1 VTFFLVH
8 LHDYP
13 SAKLFHIFTVLK
25 ELRKLI
31 LVFIVFWQ
39 DLHQKLGTISKLY
52 SYLRFLYLNMTL
64 AWNSLEDE
72 LVSLQLKILLLADN
86 KLVKLQN
93 EMPTIHVDFFCH

>member
-1 VTFFLVH
+1 M
-8 LHDYP
+8 
-13 SAKLFHIFTVLK
+13 
-25 ELRKLI
+25 
-31 LVFIVFWQ
+31 FWQ